1 MALLADFTNEIYD
14 TSNAA
19 FQDQGDSTK
28 VFLGVLVTLLP
39 KVTPN
44 QFIKIHISKQRF
56 SQILPRLMPILMSDA
71 RIKEKFQDQEYLE
84 NVEHMFRE
92 KFIENLG
99 VSLCLHRK
107 SYHHEMTRKVIKN
120 SISFYAKKKSFI
132 FKAMIFVIFFSGV

>member
-44 QFIKIHISKQRF
+44 QFIK
-56 SQILPRLMPILMSDA
+56 
-71 RIKEKFQDQEYLE
+71 KF
-84 NVEHMFRE
+84 
-92 KFIENLG
+92 
-99 VSLCLHRK
+99 
-107 SYHHEMTRKVIKN
+107 T
-120 SISFYAKKKSFI
+120 
-132 FKAMIFVIFFSGV
+132 